1 MWATVIRFW
10 VRVPVLSEQM
20 VDVDPKVSTA
30 SKFLTRQFFLAMRL
44 AVSVRHTY
52 RQGGQGRTS
61 LSQAAVPHRFHYI
74 LIWRKSV

>member
-1 MWATVIRFW
+1 
-10 VRVPVLSEQM
+10 M

-52 RQGGQGRTS
+52 RQG
-61 LSQAAVPHRFHYI
+61 QARGDITQPGWSATETPVHPNTEQCKVSN
-74 LIWRKSV
+74 LLLKS